1 MAQFVVL
8 ESTNGEGK
16 PAHMLIN
23 IEQVCRVFATGPADA
38 LESIEVHMSD
48 GQRFIL
54 QGEAALAIFKLVTHP
69 RNAAVL
75 EQPHPV

>member
-1 MAQFVVL
+1 MAQFIAL
-8 ESTNGEGK
+8 ESTNHEGK

-23 IEQVCRVFATGPADA
+23 LQQVCRVFATGPASA

-54 QGEAALAIFKLVTHP
+54 QGEAALAVFKLVTHP
-69 RNAAVL
+69 RYAAHL
-75 EQPHPV
+75 ESPHP

>member
-69 RNAAVL
+69 RYAAVL
-75 EQPHPV
+75 EQPHPR

>member
-1 MAQFVVL
+1 MAQFVAL
-8 ESTNGEGK
+8 ESTNSEGK

-23 IEQVCRVFATGPADA
+23 LEQVCRVFATGPTGG

-54 QGEAALAIFKLVTHP
+54 QGEAATAVFKLVTQPHH
-69 RNAAVL
+69 AAAL
-75 EQPHPV
+75 EQAHPH